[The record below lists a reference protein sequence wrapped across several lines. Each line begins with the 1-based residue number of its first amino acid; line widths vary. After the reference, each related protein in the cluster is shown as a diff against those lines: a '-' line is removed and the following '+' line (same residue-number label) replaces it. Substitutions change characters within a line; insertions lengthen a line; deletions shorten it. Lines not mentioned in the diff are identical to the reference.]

1 MTTLARQP
9 DDELL
14 ELLAREAMRAEA
26 FERDVLGL
34 STAMLPVSA
43 APTAPVV
50 STSPAWWR
58 VTVTAA
64 AACLALGASFLAL
77 TLSAGRGSTVPL
89 LAPPVVAGNDVLLV
103 PVPRPTV
110 DPAPRSASSQPNPWD
125 DLSAFA
131 YLDPGVEGGLPSFD
145 DERSLVLAVY
155 HGADGSTACDCLPWS
170 VEPADRGVGA
180 SRAFSQ
186 ALISPCREGRS
197 MTVYTITG
205 PRTLLPFHE
214 EDARELLACVEPAV
228 SCGLHEGPCEGE
240 TPVCLPDGLT
250 LSARTVDVAL
260 R

>member
-1 MTTLARQP
+1 MNFTRDQH
-9 DDELL
+9 DELL
-14 ELLAREAMRAEA
+14 DLLAREALRAEA
-26 FERDVLGL
+26 FERDVLGSSPELRAGSDAHTLPAL
-34 STAMLPVSA
+34 STPV
-43 APTAPVV
+43 
-50 STSPAWWR
+50 AWWR

-64 AACLALGASFLAL
+64 AACLALGACFLAL
-77 TLSAGRGSTVPL
+77 MVSSGGASRPGGVAPPIVARTDTGSAHAPQPRAD
-89 LAPPVVAGNDVLLV
+89 LAPAVGP
-103 PVPRPTV
+103 
-110 DPAPRSASSQPNPWD
+110 SQPDAWE

-155 HGADGSTACDCLPWS
+155 RDSDGSTACGCLPWS

-228 SCGLHEGPCEGE
+228 SCGLREGPCEGE